1 MPKEQDPLRKPRSPR
16 GRKPKADAAQPQR
29 EWPQELVA
37 NEHFQRMPPLW
48 KQFYEAVRKGA
59 LDE

>member
-1 MPKEQDPLRKPRSPR
+1 MTQEEAPRKKRSPR
-16 GRKPKADAAQPQR
+16 GRKPKAGAVEPQR
-29 EWPQELVA
+29 EWPPELEA
-37 NEHFQRMPPLW
+37 NDHFQRMSPLW